1 METSGYDSQQ
11 SQGPLLVRMAFPNK
25 KKGPRKRIQQALAMK
40 TRQLKKKQEELS
52 NLQRKY
58 KTSLKRLERKR
69 KSVPSTS
76 TPCKSS
82 TSSPHTPKR
91 QTAVQMK
98 EMGLTD
104 KQKSKVRKQLLLS
117 NAVINEVA
125 SAKSKV
131 RRSQRTAVHSIIAGK
146 IVKRYRCISLLSQ
159 KMGLG
164 RNKFGKVKTKSVEV
178 SQQKQKREVQKFRDI
193 VVDFMSRDDNSRNL
207 PGKS

>member
-1 METSGYDSQQ
+1 MEASGYDSQQ

-25 KKGPRKRIQQALAMK
+25 KKGPRKRIQRALAMK

-52 NLQRKY
+52 NLHRKY
-58 KTSLKRLERKR
+58 KTLLKRLER

-104 KQKSKVRKQLLLS
+104 KRAKYAS
-117 NAVINEVA
+117 N
-125 SAKSKV
+125 
-131 RRSQRTAVHSIIAGK
+131 
-146 IVKRYRCISLLSQ
+146 CC
-159 KMGLG
+159 
-164 RNKFGKVKTKSVEV
+164 
-178 SQQKQKREVQKFRDI
+178 
-193 VVDFMSRDDNSRNL
+193 
-207 PGKS
+207 

>member
-25 KKGPRKRIQQALAMK
+25 KKGPRKRIRALAMK

-159 KMGLG
+159 KTGLS
-164 RNKFGKVKTKSVEV
+164 RNKLGKVKTKSFEV

>member
-25 KKGPRKRIQQALAMK
+25 KKGPQKRIQRALAMK

-58 KTSLKRLERKR
+58 KTLLKRLERKR

-104 KQKSKVRKQLLLS
+104 KRAKYAS
-117 NAVINEVA
+117 N
-125 SAKSKV
+125 
-131 RRSQRTAVHSIIAGK
+131 
-146 IVKRYRCISLLSQ
+146 CC
-159 KMGLG
+159 
-164 RNKFGKVKTKSVEV
+164 
-178 SQQKQKREVQKFRDI
+178 
-193 VVDFMSRDDNSRNL
+193 
-207 PGKS
+207 